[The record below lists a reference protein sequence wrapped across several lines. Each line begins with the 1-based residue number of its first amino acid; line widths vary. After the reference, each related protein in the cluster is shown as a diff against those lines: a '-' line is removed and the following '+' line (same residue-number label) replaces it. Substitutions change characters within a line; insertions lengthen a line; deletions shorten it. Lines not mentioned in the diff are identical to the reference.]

1 MQGLIASELAVWGLW
16 EVHGSRHPVGPLAP
30 SALPASFSAPRASWC
45 SCPREVQS
53 RPRCPR
59 AEHFRA
65 GQPGISGVGAPLPAG
80 EEEGHLGNPTQ
91 TSPQPTRHGT
101 FSEHPG
107 LFPVLN
113 KTPKVKGLSA
123 VTHGCPQRVLMS
135 SPQNPWGFNFTT
147 CVESLRSGFALQ
159 PELRS
164 GHPPLFSSLP
174 VGTCRSQAAAT
185 VPTALP
191 RRRWARIT
199 SL

>member
-1 MQGLIASELAVWGLW
+1 MAPLILDGRFHS
-16 EVHGSRHPVGPLAP
+16 VHFAHEDKGSDLPARQSQDLKRPVGIAGPHCIRAGCVGVVGGTWQQAPRRPLAP

-80 EEEGHLGNPTQ
+80 EEEAHLGNPTQ

-123 VTHGCPQRVLMS
+123 ITHGCPQRVLMS

-147 CVESLRSGFALQ
+147 CESA
-159 PELRS
+159 
-164 GHPPLFSSLP
+164 
-174 VGTCRSQAAAT
+174 VGVCPST
-185 VPTALP
+185 
-191 RRRWARIT
+191 
-199 SL
+199 